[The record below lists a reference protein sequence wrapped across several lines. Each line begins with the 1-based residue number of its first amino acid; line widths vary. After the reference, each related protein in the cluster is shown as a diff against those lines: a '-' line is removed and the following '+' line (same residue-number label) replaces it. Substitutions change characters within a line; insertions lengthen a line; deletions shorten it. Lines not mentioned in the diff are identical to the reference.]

1 MRAATPGVQTDARRP
16 RKRARPAGLRLRTA
30 LGLAII
36 GLIVLAAAVGP
47 TISSHDPLRQ
57 DLGGRLRPPAWVAG
71 GDPAYPLGTDQLGRD
86 VLTRLVYGARTSLL
100 IGFGAVLLSGTAGTL
115 LGLIAGYYGG
125 LADRAIM
132 RLADIQFSFPFILL
146 VITLV
151 AVLGPGLGSVV
162 LAMAVGGW
170 ATYARVV
177 RAQVLAL
184 KGREFVEAARCLGA
198 GSLEI
203 LYRHIFPGTVGPL
216 SVIGTYSV
224 GQMMVFA
231 AALDFLGLGI
241 QPPTPA
247 WGTMLAD
254 GLAYLDTA
262 WWLNVF
268 PGLALVLT
276 VLGLNLVDDAIR
288 AAADP
293 RLRRNF

>member
-1 MRAATPGVQTDARRP
+1 VQTDARRP

-276 VLGLNLVDDAIR
+276 VLGLNLVGDAIR

>member
-71 GDPAYPLGTDQLGRD
+71 GNPAYPLGTDQLGRD

-276 VLGLNLVDDAIR
+276 VLGLNLVGDAIR

>member
-1 MRAATPGVQTDARRP
+1 MQTDARRP

-276 VLGLNLVDDAIR
+276 VLGLNLVGDAIR

>member
-276 VLGLNLVDDAIR
+276 VLGLNLVGDAIR